1 MVGIVLFGSINSG
14 LENGMDLERLAGLW
28 SRPGWLIYFILL
40 QCFPLFVLFTGAAQ
54 LEAVLVARSDI
65 SEVPFAGQ
73 GSAGFRKQ
81 RGHSEGFMGFV
92 QGLKGH
98 WNAAMHWTRG
108 KIEAWSMNK
117 HNKTL
122 AWTLGICWACCG
134 GGLAG
139 ECLVF
144 AKAS

>member
-1 MVGIVLFGSINSG
+1 
-14 LENGMDLERLAGLW
+14 MDLERLIGLW
-28 SRPGWLIYFILL
+28 SRPGWLLYFILL
-40 QCFPLFVLFTGAAQ
+40 QCLPLFLLFTGAAQ
-54 LEAVLVARSDI
+54 LEAVLVARSNI

-73 GSAGFRKQ
+73 GGADSRRQGK
-81 RGHSEGFMGFV
+81 HSEGFVGFV
-92 QGLKGH
+92 QRLNDH
-98 WNAAMHWTRG
+98 WGAAMHWTME

-117 HNKTL
+117 NDKML

-144 AKAS
+144 AKVW

>member
-1 MVGIVLFGSINSG
+1 
-14 LENGMDLERLAGLW
+14 MDLGRLISLW
-28 SRPGWLIYFILL
+28 SRPGWLLYFILL
-40 QCFPLFVLFTGAAQ
+40 QCFPLFLLFTGAAQ
-54 LEAVLVARSDI
+54 LEAVLAARSDI

-73 GSAGFRKQ
+73 GGTGLRQ
-81 RGHSEGFMGFV
+81 RGRRSEGFMGFIQRLNDQWDTV
-92 QGLKGH
+92 
-98 WNAAMHWTRG
+98 MHWTRE

-117 HNKTL
+117 NDKML

-144 AKAS
+144 AKVW

>member
-1 MVGIVLFGSINSG
+1 
-14 LENGMDLERLAGLW
+14 MDLERLTVLW
-28 SRPGWLIYFILL
+28 SRPGWLFYFILL
-40 QCFPLFVLFTGAAQ
+40 QGFPLFLLFTGAAQ

-65 SEVPFAGQ
+65 AEVPFAGQ
-73 GSAGFRKQ
+73 SGTGSRLRGRRQNGFI
-81 RGHSEGFMGFV
+81 GFV
-92 QGLKGH
+92 QRLRVH
-98 WNAAMHWTRG
+98 WDAAMHWTRE

-117 HNKTL
+117 NDKTL

-144 AKAS
+144 AKAW